1 MIIGYDGAI
10 IMTDRLDERKV
21 GKGESF
27 AVINR
32 DADGLFSIRNPF
44 ERKRVGWKMEYDTL

>member
-21 GKGESF
+21 GNGESF